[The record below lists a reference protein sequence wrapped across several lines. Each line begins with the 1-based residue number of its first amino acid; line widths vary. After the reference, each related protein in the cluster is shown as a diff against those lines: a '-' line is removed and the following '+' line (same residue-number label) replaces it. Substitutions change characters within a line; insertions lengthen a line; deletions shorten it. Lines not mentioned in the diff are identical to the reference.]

1 MVMKRLL
8 LLILFVCATI
18 TSVSSKSIGKIYV
31 VSVGISD
38 YKNIQ
43 DLNLPEQD
51 AKDIANLYKTKT
63 KHVILITGR
72 YATKSRILQ
81 SLRDQFD
88 RANENDM
95 VVFSFSGHGFQGGIC
110 PYDMSEQFS
119 SGITFQEIR
128 SILKQS
134 RAKCKVIFADACFS
148 GGMRENSNHNISH
161 LNNDNSNI
169 LLFLSSRGGE
179 SSIESPFMANGLF
192 TTYLIRGLRGGA
204 DYNFDKKITA
214 KELFN
219 FVHNEVVEKSN
230 SNQHPVMWGQ
240 FDDNWILMDW
250 R

>member
-1 MVMKRLL
+1 MKRLL

-81 SLRDQFD
+81 SLRDQFT

-95 VVFSFSGHGFQGGIC
+95 VVPFSNLTMCFDSL
-110 PYDMSEQFS
+110 YLYS
-119 SGITFQEIR
+119 SAGMDSFHSRITFCSKAVYARMI
-128 SILKQS
+128 
-134 RAKCKVIFADACFS
+134 
-148 GGMRENSNHNISH
+148 
-161 LNNDNSNI
+161 
-169 LLFLSSRGGE
+169 
-179 SSIESPFMANGLF
+179 
-192 TTYLIRGLRGGA
+192 
-204 DYNFDKKITA
+204 
-214 KELFN
+214 
-219 FVHNEVVEKSN
+219 
-230 SNQHPVMWGQ
+230 
-240 FDDNWILMDW
+240 
-250 R
+250 